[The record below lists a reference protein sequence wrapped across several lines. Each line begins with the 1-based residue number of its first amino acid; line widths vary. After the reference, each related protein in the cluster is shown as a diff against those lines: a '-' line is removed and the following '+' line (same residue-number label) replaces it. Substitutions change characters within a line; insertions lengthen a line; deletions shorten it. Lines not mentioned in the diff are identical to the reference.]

1 MIENELDVPP
11 VLGDAYSDTSL
22 DRVPETLDEAIDL
35 FEQSEITNSYLGEDF
50 VRFYA
55 HSRRL
60 ETLRFQ
66 AAIADGAN
74 PDEVTTWEL
83 ARYFEMVQNS
93 FLWVRKKTGQTLD
106 LLLPQVCINRFEVIT
121 WLYTLTLLPLSEGAH
136 HRHHGR

>member
-60 ETLRFQ
+60 ETVSFQ
-66 AAIADGAN
+66 AAIADG
-74 PDEVTTWEL
+74 VTRMKSQPGSWH
-83 ARYFEMVQNS
+83 A
-93 FLWVRKKTGQTLD
+93 TLKWF
-106 LLLPQVCINRFEVIT
+106 RT
-121 WLYTLTLLPLSEGAH
+121 RSYG
-136 HRHHGR
+136 

>member
-60 ETLRFQ
+60 ETASFQ

-83 ARYFEMVQNS
+83 ARYFEMV
-93 FLWVRKKTGQTLD
+93 
-106 LLLPQVCINRFEVIT
+106 
-121 WLYTLTLLPLSEGAH
+121 
-136 HRHHGR
+136 